1 MGKDRST
8 NYFTDSI
15 LISFVLAGC
24 SGKQETTL
32 AGKDNPASATR
43 PASASRFIVAGSGT
57 NLPITEKLA
66 DAYRKK
72 TGSNI
77 EIPKSIGSDGAV
89 RAVQDG
95 SISLGLLSRPLTEA
109 EQATGLK
116 TIQYARVGIVFA
128 VHPSVSETNITDDD
142 ILRIHRAE
150 KTTWP
155 DNGKIRVLIRN
166 IHDSSNQILFAMIP
180 GFRQVIEESLAAKRW
195 PIMYHDV
202 EMSDALRTKVGSF
215 GHTDT
220 TSVKIF
226 GGIKPLSL
234 NGIVSSPENI
244 QTGRYPWVKELSF
257 LYKGKLAGQAEKFVE
272 FVHSPEGCSII
283 EAYGGV
289 AIK

>member
-1 MGKDRST
+1 MQRLLLL
-8 NYFTDSI
+8 I
-15 LISFVLAGC
+15 LISFVLTGC
-24 SGKQETTL
+24 FGMQETAP
-32 AGKDNPASATR
+32 AGKDNPNPATR

-77 EIPKSIGSDGAV
+77 EVPKSIGSDGAI

-109 EQATGLK
+109 EQATGLN